1 MRFVPGVALSLAV
14 LSLAVLSS
22 AAGAQEPVA
31 AGAAGSL
38 IVRVLEEATQQP
50 LPNAEVVVV
59 RSGRRY
65 FTNSRGEARVTPLTA
80 GSLSIRVRQ
89 IGFRPMTRE
98 VAVGDTALFRLSRV
112 AYELPR
118 VVATADL
125 GCADIPDPASAELS
139 ARVLEQLRASAER
152 YEFFRREY
160 PFDVEIGRRSAQSIG
175 GRTPERVVESVG
187 TSNSDVWREPYRP
200 GRVLLREGRL
210 GFEVP
215 ILFLSTLGDSTFWAH
230 HCFSAAGVE
239 LRDGKPVIRLEFAP
253 KSRVRTPDWAGVAL
267 LDSATSELRR
277 IEFRMTGLQW
287 GSRPR
292 RLEGYTT
299 FAAPSP
305 FIVVPDTTLAIWW
318 KREPNRRGE
327 WGPADVGQMLYI
339 RKLTWQRGEPP
350 PVAREPTP

>member
-1 MRFVPGVALSLAV
+1 MALCLALVATADAQQPASLDPGRPLT
-14 LSLAVLSS
+14 
-22 AAGAQEPVA
+22 
-31 AGAAGSL
+31 
-38 IVRVLEEATQQP
+38 VRVVEDSTLQP
-50 LPNAEVVVV
+50 LPNAEVALPA
-59 RSGRRY
+59 SGTRY
-65 FTNSRGEARVTPLTA
+65 LTNGRGEIRLSRPAV
-80 GSLSIRVRQ
+80 GSLAIRVRQ
-89 IGFRPMTRE
+89 IGFRPVTRE
-98 VAVGDTALFRLSRV
+98 LAAVPGDTVVVRLERV

-118 VVATADL
+118 VVTTADP
-125 GCADIPDPASAELS
+125 GCADLPDPASAERS

-160 PFDVEIGRRSAQSIG
+160 PFEVEMGRRSAHAAG
-175 GRTPERVVESVG
+175 GRTPQRVVESIG

-200 GRVLLREGRL
+200 GHVLLREGRL

-215 ILFLSTLGDSTFWAH
+215 ILFLSTLADSTFWAH
-230 HCFSAAGVE
+230 HCFSAPGVE
-239 LRDGKPVIRLEFAP
+239 LLDGRPMIRLEFAP

-305 FIVVPDTTLAIWW
+305 FIVVPDTTLAAWW
-318 KREPNRRGE
+318 HSEPNRRGE
-327 WGPADVGQMLYI
+327 WGPAEVGQMLYI
-339 RKLTWQRGEPP
+339 RKLTWRRGEPP
-350 PVAREPTP
+350 PVLRERTP